1 MRYVSVRR
9 DIQLMK
15 MRGEI
20 SRRTRSRIDEKS
32 KFLSKIIILNSKKN
46 RKIENFNRIIKK
58 ITYYNIIII
67 FSRFSH
73 RPLILP
79 FVLTNCRAIARFIN
93 FQTFVIKRNTQQ
105 QAHYQ
110 FIDHTFALLCYPV

>member
-1 MRYVSVRR
+1 MRYVSIRQ

-46 RKIENFNRIIKK
+46 RKIKNFYRK
-58 ITYYNIIII
+58 
-67 FSRFSH
+67 F
-73 RPLILP
+73 
-79 FVLTNCRAIARFIN
+79 
-93 FQTFVIKRNTQQ
+93 
-105 QAHYQ
+105 
-110 FIDHTFALLCYPV
+110 